1 MISIF
6 ELNCGECGA
15 CTLNPKPATK
25 TIHRGYAEKA
35 KTIRIPV
42 IGDRGA
48 YARTLFGRE
57 IFIFGLT

>member
-25 TIHRGYAEKA
+25 TIHRAAVTRKKQKQFEF
-35 KTIRIPV
+35 PV
-42 IGDRGA
+42 IGDRGI
-48 YARTLFGRE
+48 RTLFGRE
-57 IFIFGLT
+57 IFLFGLT

>member
-42 IGDRGA
+42 IGDRGI
-48 YARTLFGRE
+48 RTLFGRE
-57 IFIFGLT
+57 IFLFGLT